1 MNSLQR
7 KIKSLV
13 LKFINSDF
21 FIYTQKSWFSYQ
33 NQKGHHS
40 FVYDTTVHT
49 LLTDQI
55 YISVLAQEEDPL
67 SMCLYG
73 ISNIKVSLVFILKLN
88 HYNLINPPHTG
99 FFLYNLEQFS
109 NFGETF
115 LKSYCYFSGYWEV
128 CVSGLVIQLLQ

>member
-1 MNSLQR
+1 M
-7 KIKSLV
+7 
-13 LKFINSDF
+13 
-21 FIYTQKSWFSYQ
+21 
-33 NQKGHHS
+33 
-40 FVYDTTVHT
+40 HT

-73 ISNIKVSLVFILKLN
+73 VSDIKVSSIFTLKLS

-99 FFLYNLEQFS
+99 FFMYIPEQFS
-109 NFGETF
+109 NFGEII

-128 CVSGLVIQLLQ
+128 YMSGLVIQLLQ